1 MKNKKTSTKALSS
14 KSLCSE
20 GFKNW
25 ALKEQHDVK
34 VVIMTAPSHA
44 TSVNRN
50 DYKIAAANY
59 AEVAN

>member
-1 MKNKKTSTKALSS
+1 MKNKKQAQKLYLRKVCVQKVSRTV
-14 KSLCSE
+14 C
-20 GFKNW
+20 
-25 ALKEQHDVK
+25 LKEQHDVK
-34 VVIMTAPSHA
+34 VVIMTAPTHA